1 LTKDWPTYN
10 EALVKRGTILLDLS
24 LLQDWKQE
32 LGKMNQGKEGARY
45 RYPETLIR
53 LQALLRS
60 VFGLPY
66 RQLQGFTTA
75 LARWEPALTVPCYST
90 TCRRLNDLE
99 VQLDPVIDPG
109 KPVTIAIDSSG
120 IKVGDRGEWMRQK
133 WRRRRGFLKIHL
145 AVDVDS
151 KQIVAL
157 VVSDERTGDAPVLVP
172 LVEQAEKHCRVARAI
187 GDGAYDSRSNF
198 NYLDERGI
206 EPVIKVR
213 RNSSTR
219 ARGSPARRRAVLE
232 QLEDPDEWKR
242 RTGYG
247 CRWMVETAFSV
258 FKRVFGESVAA
269 KSFRGMVQEIM
280 IKASVYNMFMRLN
293 PTT

>member
-60 VFGLPY
+60 IYGLPY
-66 RQLQGFTTA
+66 RQLQGFTLA
-75 LARWEPALTVPCYST
+75 LARWEPALMVPCYST
-90 TCRRLNDLE
+90 TCRRLNKMRVSLA
-99 VQLDPVIDPG
+99 PVTEPG
-109 KPVTIAIDSSG
+109 KPVTIAVDSSG

-133 WRRRRGFLKIHL
+133 WRRRRGFLKVHL

-157 VVSDERTGDAPVLVP
+157 EVTDERTGDAPVLVP
-172 LVEQAEKHCRVARAI
+172 LVEKAGKHCKVARVL
-187 GDGAYDSRSNF
+187 GDGAYDSRSIF
-198 NYLDERGI
+198 NYLDDRGV

-232 QLEDPDEWKR
+232 QLEDLEGWKK

-247 CRWMVETAFSV
+247 RRWMVETAFSV

-269 KSFRGMVQEIM
+269 RSFKGMVQEIM
-280 IKASVYNMFMRLN
+280 IKASVYNLLMRLN
-293 PTT
+293 PIT